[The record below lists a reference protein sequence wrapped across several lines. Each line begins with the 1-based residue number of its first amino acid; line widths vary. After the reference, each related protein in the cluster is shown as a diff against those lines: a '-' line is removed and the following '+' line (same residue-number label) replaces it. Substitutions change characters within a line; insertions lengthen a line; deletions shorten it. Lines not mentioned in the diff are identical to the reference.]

1 MAMMDKPLVIAK
13 VHKYMRQLRKNGHKV
28 NNIPRAITLNYN
40 NICNFKCEFCF
51 SAEADNAH
59 LKEALDFDTIRRIA
73 DEADKLGIWEIVL
86 TGGELLVQPDNLFRL
101 IAAFDASRFQMVIIT
116 NGYLLDEK
124 MAYNLAAAGIDCVG
138 VSLSG
143 MDEKEH
149 MRSRGGVPDSH
160 ARALKALDNAEAA
173 GMAAWPNLIFGH
185 HNAKNPDLYAALDY
199 AKQKGY
205 TTYLMMAMPYGSWK
219 DNIMTAED
227 LKILEE
233 IRQKYDCCFDTWDMY
248 DKEKN
253 GYLGV
258 GQSTEPIL
266 HHWEMC

>member
-143 MDEKEH
+143 MDEREH
-149 MRSRGGVPDSH
+149 MRSRGGRTGFPCQSIKSI
-160 ARALKALDNAEAA
+160 RQC
-173 GMAAWPNLIFGH
+173 G
-185 HNAKNPDLYAALDY
+185 
-199 AKQKGY
+199 
-205 TTYLMMAMPYGSWK
+205 GSWYGCV
-219 DNIMTAED
+219 A
-227 LKILEE
+227 
-233 IRQKYDCCFDTWDMY
+233 
-248 DKEKN
+248 
-253 GYLGV
+253 
-258 GQSTEPIL
+258 
-266 HHWEMC
+266 